1 MKSMLKEGKL
11 NFISIYTG
19 FRVENCY
26 KQKIL
31 QYWCQKIN
39 MQTLCFIVNF
49 YVHVLHFV
57 CIQQLPIYYVQGLP
71 TKDGIIK
78 DDLNLLKY
86 NTYKVN

>member
-39 MQTLCFIVNF
+39 MQTLYFMMR
-49 YVHVLHFV
+49 HFT
-57 CIQQLPIYYVQGLP
+57 Q
-71 TKDGIIK
+71 
-78 DDLNLLKY
+78 
-86 NTYKVN
+86 YK